1 MTYEDVIEEAILAR
15 QDWRDIME
23 DADDLGDDCANCKM
37 LELCQQAADSHGMYP
52 FPACP
57 YEERRI
63 QDELVLG

>member
-1 MTYEDVIEEAILAR
+1 MIEDYEEAILAR

-23 DADDLGDDCANCKM
+23 DADDLGDDCEKCKM

-57 YEERRI
+57 HERRI
-63 QDELVLG
+63 LDEDEIE